1 MSLKNK
7 LCFVFLY
14 IVIIAVFS
22 FVLVKEH
29 RYANIEKEDLT
40 TVTEIF
46 TSSKKTKN
54 VYRITCESGNEYLLT
69 HILADDEHLNALNDG
84 DVLELGLYRNDI
96 IELISNGKTIISV
109 EECNERYSKQFNV
122 SIIVVPSLTIG
133 LIIITFGINF
143 LLKRLEAKS
152 KIDYNVNDVKEYEII
167 DKKVYANI
175 QNSIYKKNGIL
186 RCNIL
191 EQIESDKLVYT
202 FYKSMLD
209 YINEKE
215 LVLLIDDCC
224 SNDELAL
231 VFYKN
236 KEKLYFTEI
245 YRERK
250 EPFEIEKTLFWY
262 YPYNSKLT
270 KSEQIEFVQA
280 VEDYIRYNPD
290 LLK

>member
-7 LCFVFLY
+7 LCFAFLY

-29 RYANIEKEDLT
+29 RYSNIEKEDLT

-46 TSSKKTKN
+46 TNSEKTKN
-54 VYRITCESGNEYLLT
+54 VYRITCESGNEYFLT

-122 SIIVVPSLTIG
+122 SIIVVPSITVG
-133 LIIITFGINF
+133 LIVITFGINF

-152 KIDYNVNDVKEYEII
+152 KIDYNVNNVKEYEVI
-167 DKKVYANI
+167 DKKVYDNI

-215 LVLLIDDCC
+215 LVLLIDDGC

-245 YRERK
+245 YREGK

-262 YPYNSKLT
+262 YPYNSKIT

-280 VEDYIRYNPD
+280 VEDYIRYNTD